1 MHVEMKLNIFASLIT
16 RAESLKRHLIIQWRW
31 YQLLL
36 HALLGGTLIH
46 KLNSWIEICWKN
58 ILKCDILD
66 SIEKATRSILR
77 YDIKI
82 SNEIY
87 FSNIWLNHL
96 NDSKKY
102 SSIKIYSYIKSCSIL
117 KGNKITKIL
126 LFWQL
131 PSILTFCI
139 IMSYINIE
147 TFIPL

>member
-1 MHVEMKLNIFASLIT
+1 MRTLLPFHMHVEMKLNIFASLIT

-58 ILKCDILD
+58 ILKCDILH
-66 SIEKATRSILR
+66 SIDKAIRSILR

-96 NDSKKY
+96 NVVLNRFSRLEFIDLEFIVL
-102 SSIKIYSYIKSCSIL
+102 SI
-117 KGNKITKIL
+117 NKTIL
-126 LFWQL
+126 LHQKL
-131 PSILTFCI
+131 
-139 IMSYINIE
+139 
-147 TFIPL
+147 